1 VANKVVDLRSDTVT
15 KPSVEMRKFM
25 ASAEVGDDV
34 YGEDPTVNSLE
45 ERVADLFGHD
55 AALFCPTGSLANQL
69 SIRMLV
75 APGEELLTETNSH
88 IVRAEL
94 GAGAVFSGIT
104 TRTWLAERGL
114 LKAEDVLNIAR
125 PDSGPYLVSTTAIA
139 IENTHN
145 FGGGTVQPI
154 DEIKKLHQQT
164 QKLGISMHLDG
175 ARIWN
180 AHVAVGVEF
189 KEYGKYFD
197 TLSVCLSKG
206 LGAPIGSLMIS
217 SKERITKA
225 RQWRKRYGGGMRQVG
240 QIAAAGHYA
249 LENNI
254 NHLKNDHLRAKSI
267 AEAASKIA
275 PAVITPNLVETNIV
289 GLDLS
294 SLNIT
299 SQELAARLQ
308 EKGILTG
315 PLGPKYLRLATHL
328 DLDDSDIDLVN
339 QVLPEALK
347 SALVLK

>member
-1 VANKVVDLRSDTVT
+1 MVNKVVDLRSDTLT
-15 KPSVEMRKFM
+15 KPSDEMRKFM
-25 ASAEVGDDV
+25 VLAEVGDDV

-45 ERVADLFGHD
+45 DRVAGLFGHE

-69 SIRMLV
+69 AIRMLV

-154 DEIKKLHQQT
+154 NEIKKLRQET

-180 AHVAVGVEF
+180 AHVATGVDF
-189 KEYGKYFD
+189 KEYGKHFD

-206 LGAPIGSLMIS
+206 LGAPIGSLLIS
-217 SKERITKA
+217 SKERIAKA

-240 QIAAAGHYA
+240 IIAAAGHYA
-249 LENNI
+249 LENNLK
-254 NHLKNDHLRAKSI
+254 HLKKDHLRAKSI
-267 AEAASKIA
+267 AEAVSKIA
-275 PAVITPNLVETNIV
+275 PKVITPDLVDTNIV

-299 SQELAARLQ
+299 SQELAAQLK
-308 EKGILTG
+308 EKDVLTG
-315 PLGPKYLRLATHL
+315 PLGPKYLRLVTHL
-328 DLDDSDIDLVN
+328 DLDDSDINLVN
-339 QVLPEALK
+339 QVLPELLNR
-347 SALVLK
+347 ALVSK

>member
-1 VANKVVDLRSDTVT
+1 MVNKVVDLRSDTLT
-15 KPSVEMRKFM
+15 KPSDEMRKFM
-25 ASAEVGDDV
+25 VLAEVGDDV

-45 ERVADLFGHD
+45 ERVAGLFGHE

-69 SIRMLV
+69 AIRMLV

-114 LKAEDVLNIAR
+114 LKAEDALNIAR

-154 DEIKKLHQQT
+154 NEIKKLRQET

-180 AHVAVGVEF
+180 AHVATGVDF
-189 KEYGKYFD
+189 KEYGKHFD

-206 LGAPIGSLMIS
+206 LGAPIGSLLIS
-217 SKERITKA
+217 SKERIAKA

-240 QIAAAGHYA
+240 IIAAAGHYA
-249 LENNI
+249 LENNLK
-254 NHLKNDHLRAKSI
+254 HLKNDHSRAKSI
-267 AEAASKIA
+267 AEAVSKIA
-275 PAVITPNLVETNIV
+275 PKVITPDLVDTNIV

-299 SQELAARLQ
+299 SQELAAQLK
-308 EKGILTG
+308 EKGVLTG
-315 PLGPKYLRLATHL
+315 PLGPKYLRLVTHL
-328 DLDDSDIDLVN
+328 DLDDSDINLVN
-339 QVLPEALK
+339 QVLPELLNR
-347 SALVLK
+347 ALVSK

>member
-1 VANKVVDLRSDTVT
+1 MVNKVVDLRSDTLT
-15 KPSVEMRKFM
+15 KPSDEMRKFM
-25 ASAEVGDDV
+25 VLAEVGDDV

-45 ERVADLFGHD
+45 DRVAGLFGHD

-69 SIRMLV
+69 AIRMLV

-154 DEIKKLHQQT
+154 NEIKKLRQDT
-164 QKLGISMHLDG
+164 QKLGISVHLDG

-180 AHVAVGVEF
+180 AHVATGVDF
-189 KEYGKYFD
+189 KEYGKHFD

-206 LGAPIGSLMIS
+206 LGAPIGSLLIS
-217 SKERITKA
+217 SKERIAKA

-240 QIAAAGHYA
+240 IIAAAGHYA
-249 LENNI
+249 LENNLK
-254 NHLKNDHLRAKSI
+254 HLKKDHLRAKSI
-267 AEAASKIA
+267 AEAVSKIA
-275 PAVITPNLVETNIV
+275 PKVITPDLVDTNIV

-299 SQELAARLQ
+299 SQELAAQLK
-308 EKGILTG
+308 EKDVLTG
-315 PLGPKYLRLATHL
+315 PLGPKYLRLVTHL
-328 DLDDSDIDLVN
+328 DLDDSDINLVN
-339 QVLPEALK
+339 QVLPELLNR
-347 SALVLK
+347 ALVSK

>member
-1 VANKVVDLRSDTVT
+1 
-15 KPSVEMRKFM
+15 
-25 ASAEVGDDV
+25 
-34 YGEDPTVNSLE
+34 
-45 ERVADLFGHD
+45 
-55 AALFCPTGSLANQL
+55 
-69 SIRMLV
+69 MLV
-75 APGEELLTETNSH
+75 APSEELLTETNSH

-154 DEIKKLHQQT
+154 AEIKKLRQET
-164 QKLGISMHLDG
+164 QKLGVSMHLDG

-180 AHVAVGVEF
+180 AHVATGIDF

-217 SKERITKA
+217 SKERITNA

-249 LENNI
+249 LEYNI
-254 NHLKNDHLRAKSI
+254 KCLKNDHLRAKSI

-299 SQELAARLQ
+299 SQELATQLK

-315 PLGPKYLRLATHL
+315 PLGPKYLRLVTHL
-328 DLDDSDIDLVN
+328 DLDESDIDLVN
-339 QVLPEALK
+339 QVLPEILK
-347 SALVLK
+347 SALVRK

>member
-1 VANKVVDLRSDTVT
+1 MVNKVVDLRSDTLT
-15 KPSVEMRKFM
+15 KPSDGMRKFM
-25 ASAEVGDDV
+25 VLAEVGDDV

-45 ERVADLFGHD
+45 DRVAGLFGHE

-69 SIRMLV
+69 AIRMLV

-154 DEIKKLHQQT
+154 NEIKKLRQET

-180 AHVAVGVEF
+180 AHVATEVDF
-189 KEYGKYFD
+189 REYGKHFD

-206 LGAPIGSLMIS
+206 LGAPIGSLLIS
-217 SKERITKA
+217 SKERIAKA

-240 QIAAAGHYA
+240 IIAAAGHYA
-249 LENNI
+249 LENNLK
-254 NHLKNDHLRAKSI
+254 HLNNDHLRAKSI
-267 AEAASKIA
+267 AEAVSKIA
-275 PAVITPNLVETNIV
+275 PKVITPDLVDTNIV

-299 SQELAARLQ
+299 SQELAAQLK
-308 EKGILTG
+308 EKGVLTG
-315 PLGPKYLRLATHL
+315 PLGPKYLRLVTHL
-328 DLDDSDIDLVN
+328 DLDDSDINLVN
-339 QVLPEALK
+339 QVLPELLNR
-347 SALVLK
+347 ALVSK